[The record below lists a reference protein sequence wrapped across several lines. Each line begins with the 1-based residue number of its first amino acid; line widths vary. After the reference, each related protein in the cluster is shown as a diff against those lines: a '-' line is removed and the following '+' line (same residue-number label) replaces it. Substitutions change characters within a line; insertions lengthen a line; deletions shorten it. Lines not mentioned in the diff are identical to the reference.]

1 MPSPLDLVPETFAVG
16 RNDGSIDVV
25 SPLSYEEAHSL
36 LNSYA
41 EVDPEG
47 VKGGK
52 YYIAGP
58 LDR

>member
-1 MPSPLDLVPETFAVG
+1 MNDQVEVYAVG
-16 RNDGSIDVV
+16 RYDGSIDVI
-25 SPLSYEEAHSL
+25 SLLTLDEAHSL

-41 EVDPEG
+41 EVDPSVKEG
-47 VKGGK
+47 A